1 MWDLLCLMSA
11 CSESQSAAAIAR
23 RVRVGEGRGFLDI
36 SLEFVSL
43 WVNERNQP
51 LFWGF
56 YHDCE
61 DLIFYHHIITCSGN
75 LFPREREIYLGC
87 LRESNQQAKIVMA

>member
-1 MWDLLCLMSA
+1 MSA
-11 CSESQSAAAIAR
+11 RSESQSTTAIAR
-23 RVRVGEGRGFLDI
+23 GVRASGGRGFLDI

-56 YHDCE
+56 CCDCE
-61 DLIFYHHIITCSGN
+61 DLIFYHHIISCSGS
-75 LFPREREIYLGC
+75 LFTRERDLGC
-87 LRESNQQAKIVMA
+87 LQENN